1 MSPRVSRIAVQ
12 VHKPYKISY
21 KKVRRSN
28 WARRF
33 KTMMGLAERR
43 TCCDRGRYGKRCR
56 NGLIR
61 TAQAGVFRG
70 FAMKAANGNGK
81 RLSGRNSM
89 QKSKRKGGKERN
101 KQVSNIP
108 DNRQLFEQ
116 ALTRYQHNAEKR
128 LLAWHSRPRLHPSV
142 LRDEART
149 AELVQL
155 LGSIER
161 VEMFRKLAETYQEQ
175 PTLENYLRLRR
186 DIPEAE
192 IDVGVFAGLDQIEI
206 LEGELNKHEVLAQLV
221 VGSLNAYELSLRL
234 MECLVARD
242 NLPNEGPGHITR
254 RRNAIS
260 DTLVAYLIAMM
271 LEAIEWNK
279 SNPIVIPSSLIVLIR
294 DRLCGASP
302 DLRMEYLSWQRRSDA
317 ASLAAE
323 HLPAGEKMTVRKLAK
338 LTHVGRSTAQR
349 WLDDPKFHHSVESAR
364 RREAGE
370 TPFHRLRKASRL
382 DDK

>member
-1 MSPRVSRIAVQ
+1 
-12 VHKPYKISY
+12 
-21 KKVRRSN
+21 
-28 WARRF
+28 
-33 KTMMGLAERR
+33 
-43 TCCDRGRYGKRCR
+43 
-56 NGLIR
+56 
-61 TAQAGVFRG
+61 
-70 FAMKAANGNGK
+70 MKAANRNGK

-101 KQVSNIP
+101 KQASNIP
-108 DNRQLFEQ
+108 DTRQLFEQ
-116 ALTRYQHNAEKR
+116 ALTRYQDNTEKR
-128 LLAWHSRPRLHPSV
+128 LLAWHSRHRLHPSD

-161 VEMFRKLAETYQEQ
+161 VEMFRKFAETYQEQ

-206 LEGELNKHEVLAQLV
+206 LEGELNKHGVPAQLV
-221 VGSLNAYELSLRL
+221 VGSLDAYEPDIDELSLRL

-242 NLPNEGPGHITR
+242 KLPNEGPGHITR

-260 DTLVAYLIAMM
+260 DTLIAYLIAMM

-294 DRLCGASP
+294 DRLCGPSP
-302 DLRMEYLSWQRRSDA
+302 DLRKEYISWQVRRHA
-317 ASLAAE
+317 ASLAAQYFR
-323 HLPAGEKMTVRKLAK
+323 ADEKISVRKLAK

-364 RREAGE
+364 RRQAGE

>member
-1 MSPRVSRIAVQ
+1 
-12 VHKPYKISY
+12 
-21 KKVRRSN
+21 
-28 WARRF
+28 
-33 KTMMGLAERR
+33 
-43 TCCDRGRYGKRCR
+43 
-56 NGLIR
+56 
-61 TAQAGVFRG
+61 
-70 FAMKAANGNGK
+70 
-81 RLSGRNSM
+81 M

-101 KQVSNIP
+101 KQASNIR
-108 DNRQLFEQ
+108 DTRQLFEQ
-116 ALTRYQHNAEKR
+116 ALTRYQDNAEKR

-142 LRDEART
+142 LRDAART

-161 VEMFRKLAETYQEQ
+161 VEMFRKVAETYQEQ

-206 LEGELNKHEVLAQLV
+206 LEGELNKHGVPAQLV
-221 VGSLNAYELSLRL
+221 VGCLDAYEPDIDELSLRL
-234 MECLVARD
+234 MECLVAKRK
-242 NLPNEGPGHITR
+242 LPKEGSGHITR

-260 DTLVAYLIAMM
+260 DTLVSYLIGMM

-302 DLRMEYLSWQRRSDA
+302 DLRMEYLSWQRRRDA
-317 ASLAAE
+317 VSQAAE
-323 HLPAGEKMTVRKLAK
+323 HLPAGEKITVRKLAK

-349 WLDDPKFHHSVESAR
+349 WLDDPEFQRSVEFAR
-364 RREAGE
+364 RRQAGD
-370 TPFHRLRKASRL
+370 TPFHRLL
-382 DDK
+382 DRTKQKRNQTAPKDRTA